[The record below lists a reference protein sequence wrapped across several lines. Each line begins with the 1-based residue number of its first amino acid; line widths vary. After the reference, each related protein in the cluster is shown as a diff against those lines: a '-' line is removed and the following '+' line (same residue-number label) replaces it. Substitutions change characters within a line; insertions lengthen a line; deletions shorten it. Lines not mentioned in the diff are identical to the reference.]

1 MSPAAPD
8 SKGIWDKR
16 CRTRV
21 HHDSSPRRWNTCS
34 SNAGPSSNRNPCAG
48 GADRGRRRPAS
59 RQGGVKQWR
68 CQSVRIRP
76 VVRCDKTC
84 GNPFDRADSFA
95 GRTGAAAG
103 RASSAGD
110 AAALWLGELRCG
122 RRVPLTD
129 CHRGALRCP
138 PEKASFRHGPGCA
151 CRRTR
156 SPSACRR
163 YRLDSG
169 RGRASLRPS
178 KRCIHQRQVYATGTF
193 MSPLRAADGLA
204 TTRTF
209 VALRSPTVTG
219 DRRPLATSSGIGLA
233 PPWPPAP
240 DGSRSNSLEDRSARR
255 RAWSGSCG
263 ANAIGTTN
271 RKDQAR

>member
-1 MSPAAPD
+1 MEYVPVKCLAKLESQ
-8 SKGIWDKR
+8 SV
-16 CRTRV
+16 C
-21 HHDSSPRRWNTCS
+21 
-34 SNAGPSSNRNPCAG
+34 G

-76 VVRCDKTC
+76 VARCDKTC

-103 RASSAGD
+103 RASSA
-110 AAALWLGELRCG
+110 AQALATLQRLGSGELRCG
-122 RRVPLTD
+122 RQVPLDRLSSRRTP
-129 CHRGALRCP
+129 RCP
-138 PEKASFRHGPGCA
+138 PEKKLPCQVGTGPGCA

-156 SPSACRR
+156 SPSSLAA
-163 YRLDSG
+163 LPAAG
-169 RGRASLRPS
+169 PGLRPS

-255 RAWSGSCG
+255 RARSGSSG
-263 ANAIGTTN
+263 ANAIATTN